1 MRCLLATVLAVA
13 LFGPI
18 AAGAATH
25 HASSIEQR
33 IQEQQRHM
41 QDVRQRLHDKRGE
54 LRQVKV
60 KVRDLQSQLDDTRRS
75 IDATRAHLLGLES
88 QTRGVESRLAWN
100 QRQLDAAES
109 SLNLHRQALA
119 RRLASIYENGDL
131 DYLDV
136 LLGAT
141 SFSDFVERWEDLRLI
156 VRANQ
161 QTVRDRRAAED
172 RVSSLRRNLEQ
183 TAAQLA
189 YARTQQEQA
198 QRQLGAL
205 ANERTQLV
213 MLAESQRNHVAGQV
227 ADLEGLSAQ
236 EEAALE
242 KLIVERQRVEAERLE
257 RERRARAIAGGEAPA
272 SAPIALSWPLSG
284 PITSPFGLR
293 NNPFGGG
300 RMDFHPGID
309 IAAPTGATIA
319 AAAPGH
325 VIYAGW
331 YGGYGNAVIIDHGSS
346 VATLYGHCSQIFVTV
361 GQDVQRGQAIA
372 AVGSTGM
379 ATGPHLHFEVRV
391 NGKPTDP
398 TALLH

>member
-1 MRCLLATVLAVA
+1 MRRVFAAALAVA
-13 LFGPI
+13 LLAPLT
-18 AAGAATH
+18 AGAATR

-33 IQEQQRHM
+33 IREQQRHM
-41 QDVRQRLHDKRGE
+41 RDVQQRLHDKRGE
-54 LRQVKV
+54 LQQAQV
-60 KVRDLQSQLDDTRRS
+60 KVRDLQSQL
-75 IDATRAHLLGLES
+75 S
-88 QTRGVESRLAWN
+88 QTRGAIDTTRVRLRNLEGKTRGVEARLAWN

-119 RRLASIYENGDL
+119 RRLASMYENGDL
-131 DYLDV
+131 GYLDV

-141 SFSDFVERWEDLRLI
+141 SFSDFVERWENLRLI

-161 QTVRDRRAAED
+161 QTVRDRQAAEA
-172 RVSSLRRNLEQ
+172 RVASLRHDLEQ
-183 TAAQLA
+183 TASQLA
-189 YARTQQEQA
+189 DARAQQEQA

-205 ANERTQLV
+205 ADERAQLV
-213 MLAESQRNHVAGQV
+213 ALAQNQRNHVAGQV

-242 KLIVERQRVEAERLE
+242 RLIVERQREEAERLE
-257 RERRARAIAGGEAPA
+257 RERRARAIAGGESPA
-272 SAPIALSWPLSG
+272 GAPISLSWPLSG

-319 AAAPGH
+319 AAAGGH

-346 VATLYGHCSQIFVTV
+346 IATLYGHCSQIFVTV
-361 GQDVQRGQAIA
+361 GQEVQRGQAIA

>member
-1 MRCLLATVLAVA
+1 MRRRLALVMCGLLLVPFT
-13 LFGPI
+13 
-18 AAGAATH
+18 AGAAARH
-25 HASSIEQR
+25 GSSLDDR
-33 IQEQQRHM
+33 IRAQQQHM
-41 QDVRQRLHDKRGE
+41 HDVKQRLDHKRGE
-54 LRQVKV
+54 LHQAAV
-60 KVRDLQSQLDDTRRS
+60 KVRSLQSQLDDTRTA
-75 IDATRAHLLGLES
+75 ITTTRARLRLLEG
-88 QTRGVESRLAWN
+88 QTRGVEARLAWN
-100 QRQLDAAES
+100 TRQLDAAQA
-109 SLNLHRQALA
+109 SLNLHRQALD
-119 RRLASIYENGDL
+119 RRLVDIYENGNL
-131 DYLDV
+131 GYLDV

-141 SFSDFVERWEDLRLI
+141 SFSDFVDRWNDLRLI
-156 VRANQ
+156 VKANED
-161 QTVRDRRAAED
+161 TVRERRAAEQ
-172 RVSSLRRNLEQ
+172 RVADLRRNLEGTATQ
-183 TAAQLA
+183 LTAARQ
-189 YARTQQEQA
+189 RQEQA

-205 ANERTQLV
+205 ADERSQLV
-213 MLAESQRNHVAGQV
+213 AAARDQQHHVATQV

-242 KLIVERQRVEAERLE
+242 KLIVERQREEAERLE
-257 RERRARAIAGGEAPA
+257 RERRARAIAGGEGAG

-293 NNPFGGG
+293 ANPFGGG

-309 IAAPTGATIA
+309 IAAPMGATIE
-319 AAAPGH
+319 AAAPGR

-346 VATLYGHCSQIFVTV
+346 IATLYGHCSQIFVRV

-379 ATGPHLHFEVRV
+379 STGPHLHFEVRV